1 MREVNSPEDTASA
14 RTALTY
20 ASTLSP
26 SSDRTE
32 SGTKRSDVTETAGD
46 APVPVFEHALSPSM
60 VALGSRS
67 AIACENTSC
76 SNDEQ
81 LIPDMVT
88 VTTTMGVRV
97 GAGVGSGVGT
107 SVVGT
112 GVGMGDGIRVGA
124 GIGMLVGS
132 GIGNDDGAAVG
143 SCVGEGV
150 GTREGAGIGSCVG
163 TGTGAGEG

>member
-32 SGTKRSDVTETAGD
+32 SGTKRSDVTETVGD
-46 APVPVFEHALSPSM
+46 ALEPVLAHALSPSTL
-60 VALGSRS
+60 ALGSRS
-67 AIACENTSC
+67 TIACENTSW

-81 LIPDMVT
+81 LMPDMVT
-88 VTTTMGVRV
+88 VTTTIGVRV

-107 SVVGT
+107 SVVGP
-112 GVGMGDGIRVGA
+112 GVGMGDGIRDGA

-132 GIGNDDGAAVG
+132 GIGSDDGAAVG

-150 GTREGAGIGSCVG
+150 GTSEGAGIGSCVG